1 MKKYISLTFLILSY
15 FSIFAQNVEFEKDNF
30 PSDKEGFKEASKNL
44 KEGDKLY
51 ETGAVGNFKTA
62 LDFYI
67 PANKFNPNNALLNY
81 KIGASYLYS
90 NYEAKKSLQ
99 YLKKAIELKNNVAD
113 DILYLLARSL
123 HLNLEFDDAIKN
135 YTKYKN
141 LLAPKDLQEKRKD
154 IDKKI
159 QECNIGKELIKT
171 PIRVWIDNPG
181 TEINSSYPDYSPL
194 ISADESMIIYT
205 SRRENTTGGGK
216 DQNDLK
222 YYEDIYVSY
231 KNAQNKWQPST
242 NLGKP
247 LNTDRNDATIGL
259 SADGQELFIFVE
271 GDIYKCTLK
280 GTEWQSPKALPKT
293 INTEFREADG
303 SFSYNGKTMYF
314 ASEREDKTFGGMDLY
329 MSNMGEKGKWD
340 EATNMGSVINTE
352 FDERSV
358 FMHPDGRTLYFSSN
372 GHNTMGGYDIFST
385 TLNDEG
391 TWSEPVNLGYPVNT
405 PDNDLFFVV
414 SASGQHGYYSSAKEG
429 GFGDHDIYMITFRG
443 PEKPGIQS
451 NEDNLIASIAEPIS
465 ETVIQETVE
474 IKTMRLTILKGT
486 VKDAISLNPLEADIE
501 IVDNAKNAIISTFKS
516 NSATGKFLVSL
527 PSGKN
532 YGIAV
537 KAEGYLF
544 HSENFDIPEATNYQ
558 EVNKEILLNKL
569 VVGSKIVLKNIF
581 FDYAKATLRSES
593 FPELER
599 VYKLLTD
606 FPNLKIEISGHTDN
620 LGSLQLNVKL
630 SESRAKAVVDYL
642 IKLGISTGRLEYKG
656 YAYLQPISTND
667 TEVGRQENRRVEF
680 KVLSN

>member
-1 MKKYISLTFLILSY
+1 MTKYILLALFLLNIFSLN
-15 FSIFAQNVEFEKDNF
+15 AQNVEFEKENF
-30 PSDKEGFKEASKNL
+30 PNDKDGLKEATRNI

-51 ETGAVGNFKTA
+51 EVMAMGTFKAA
-62 LDFYI
+62 LDYYL

-81 KIGASYLYS
+81 KIGACYLNS
-90 NYEAKKSLQ
+90 HYESKKSLTF
-99 YLKKAIELKNNVAD
+99 LKKAYELKNNVAD
-113 DILYLLARSL
+113 DILFLLAKAQ
-123 HLNLEFDDAIKN
+123 HLNLEFDEAIKN

-141 LLAPKDLQEKRKD
+141 LLAPKELQEKRKE
-154 IDKKI
+154 IDKYI
-159 QECNIGKELIKT
+159 QECNVGKELVKN
-171 PIRVWIDNPG
+171 PIRVWIDNVG
-181 TEINSSYPDYSPL
+181 DAINSSYPDYSPL
-194 ISADESMIIYT
+194 ISADESMMIFT
-205 SRRENTTGGGK
+205 SRRDNTTGGGK
-216 DQNDLK
+216 DQNDQK
-222 YYEDIYVSY
+222 YFEDIYVSY
-231 KNAQNKWQPST
+231 KNDNNKWQPAT
-242 NLGKP
+242 NIGKP
-247 LNTDRNDATIGL
+247 LNTDKNDATIGL
-259 SADGQELFIFVE
+259 SSDGQELFIFKE
-271 GDIYKCTLK
+271 GDIYKCILK
-280 GTEWQSPKALPKT
+280 GTEWESPKALPKT
-293 INTEFREADG
+293 INTPAREADG

-329 MSNMGEKGKWD
+329 MSNMGEKGKWE
-340 EATNMGSVINTE
+340 EATNMGSVLNTE

-358 FMHPDGRTLYFSSN
+358 FMHPDGRTMYFSSN
-372 GHNTMGGYDIFST
+372 GHNTMGGFDIFST
-385 TLNDEG
+385 TLNDDG

-405 PDNDLFFVV
+405 PDNDLFFVI
-414 SASGQHGYYSSAKEG
+414 SASGKHGYYSSAKEG
-429 GFGDHDIYMITFRG
+429 GLGDHDIYMITFRG

-486 VKDAISLNPLEADIE
+486 VKDAISLNPIEADIE
-501 IVDNAKNAIISTFKS
+501 IVDNSKNAVISTFKS

-558 EVNKEILLNKL
+558 EVSKEIMLNKL
-569 VVGSKIVLKNIF
+569 AVGSKIVLKNIF

-642 IKLGISTGRLEYKG
+642 IKLGISASRLEFKG
-656 YAYLQPISTND
+656 YAYLQPIATND
-667 TEVGRQENRRVEF
+667 TEEGRQENRRVEF